1 MIDVAVIDNPAAAEA
16 ALEPARARLLAQL
29 TEPRSA
35 VMLAA
40 AIGLPRQ
47 KVNYHLRTLEPHGLV
62 ELVQERRKGNV
73 TERLLQA
80 TAASYVIS
88 PAALA
93 AVAPDPARAPD
104 RLSARW
110 LLALAAQLVRD
121 VGDLITGATRAQRKL
136 ATFAMDGT
144 VRFASAAD
152 RAAFTAE
159 LMQAVTSLVAKYHD
173 ERAEGGRGHHGGGFL
188 MGHQFAQHHEAEV
201 SASPDEVWAA
211 IATGPGIDSWFMG
224 RNEVKPGADGIVRTV
239 FGDYAPESP
248 ITEWDPARR
257 FGYRSGQ
264 APDGRFIAFE
274 YLIEGRAGGSTVLR
288 AVTSGFIPGDDWA
301 DEFEAMKLGGAL
313 YFASLVEYLTHFP
326 GRFAAPVKIGRAH
339 V

>member
-1 MIDVAVIDNPAAAEA
+1 MLDVAVIDDPAAAEA

-35 VMLAA
+35 AMLAA
-40 AIGLPRQ
+40 AAGLARQ
-47 KVNYHLRTLEPHGLV
+47 KVNYHLRTLERHGLV

-93 AVAPDPARAPD
+93 AVGPDPARAPD

-121 VGDLITGATRAQRKL
+121 VGDLITGADRAQKKL
-136 ATFAMDGT
+136 ATFATDGR

-159 LMQAVTSLVAKYHD
+159 LMQAVTALVAKYHD
-173 ERAEGGRGHHGGGFL
+173 EQADGGRDHRL
-188 MGHQFAQHHEAEV
+188 V
-201 SASPDEVWAA
+201 IA
-211 IATGPGIDSWFMG
+211 IHP
-224 RNEVKPGADGIVRTV
+224 
-239 FGDYAPESP
+239 
-248 ITEWDPARR
+248 
-257 FGYRSGQ
+257 
-264 APDGRFIAFE
+264 
-274 YLIEGRAGGSTVLR
+274 
-288 AVTSGFIPGDDWA
+288 AVTAGT
-301 DEFEAMKLGGAL
+301 EEA
-313 YFASLVEYLTHFP
+313 
-326 GRFAAPVKIGRAH
+326 
-339 V
+339 